1 MSGTM
6 KKSFSETKY
15 VENPFTL
22 GQLESF
28 KRTQAPES
36 IEGHKIFCRAL
47 NDLLCVEQQFDVIYD
62 DIILQRSSNKTI
74 VKTNI
79 DFYKTTLMEYGKE
92 LHNIENGLTT
102 VISER
107 DLEKLLNNTVDLYF
121 EVYGLKDLSAA
132 ESASVI
138 QSVKENLKKY
148 FSKIATKDWREGLLD
163 SIESCVTGE
172 ELQAVDPK
180 KASIKDFLIINANV
194 SKNKDIKPL
203 FNIFEEQIRGYH
215 AFEISGRPVELNRD
229 QLQILCDFVNTCE
242 VMDIEEFTD
251 LFFDASF
258 SEESKKKG
266 MMSSFIPN
274 YITRELNFDTEIEFK
289 KLTTSVNILSIKPDI
304 MIATNKFNSFNDG
317 LYNILESFHNG
328 KYKGNAKEIIKSEFN
343 KYVKQYNDTK
353 IRYAEENKFKLQSDL
368 SKIQASNNPTT
379 EKEKNRI
386 KMEIGKI
393 ESQKQSLIIN
403 SVGDIPFYF
412 VCKVG
417 KESHHIIT
425 ILVIGSNVYSFGYG
439 YTSGATETQQKK
451 QNIYEKIKLTKIV
464 DIHVMSGGIYTFDH
478 LVDIFVERFKYPIVD
493 FGILTS
499 DNVSQ
504 IQDFLNKTDKLELQ
518 FGFLFKNEAA
528 KQKFYKD
535 YNNNGNGFTKP
546 GGVFDDALYNFLC
559 KNAVVKIESS
569 ILTGEKFSSYHTF
582 CKQPT
587 AGININEKQYYNCTS
602 FVGSIF
608 SQINCLVT
616 IIFNIVHPKYC
627 RNKYFNNKEIMDFF
641 ERFYRYYNTTN
652 QEDGFKEML
661 IMLLQKQFVEQTGG
675 TGKELF
681 YYGGKRT
688 IKHRYKKT
696 KKTKKHL
703 TKKEKSKKVFKKKS
717 NK

>member
-6 KKSFSETKY
+6 KKSLSETKN
-15 VENPFTL
+15 VETPFTF
-22 GQLESF
+22 GKLESF
-28 KRTQAPES
+28 KRTQAPVT

-47 NDLLCVEQQFDVIYD
+47 NDLLCVEQQFGVIYD
-62 DIILQRSSNKTI
+62 DIILQRSSNKTTVI
-74 VKTNI
+74 SDI
-79 DFYKTTLMEYGKE
+79 DYYKTTLNEYGKE

-102 VISER
+102 LISES

-121 EVYGLKDLSAA
+121 EVYGLKDLSRA
-132 ESASVI
+132 ESAPVI

-148 FSKIATKDWREGLLD
+148 FSKTATKEWRDALLD
-163 SIESCVTGE
+163 SIESCVTDE
-172 ELQAVDPK
+172 EPQPVDPR
-180 KASIKDFLIINANV
+180 KASIKDFLKNNANV
-194 SKNKDIKPL
+194 SINKNIQPL
-203 FNIFEEQIRGYH
+203 FNISEEQIRGYY
-215 AFEISGRPVELNRD
+215 AFEIKRKPLVLNRG
-229 QLQILCDFVNTCE
+229 QLQHLCYFANTCE
-242 VMDIEEFTD
+242 VMNIEAFTNIFLD
-251 LFFDASF
+251 TKDASF
-258 SEESKKKG
+258 TKESKKRI

-274 YITRELNFDTEIEFK
+274 SITRELNFDTEIEFK
-289 KLTTSVNILSIKPDI
+289 KLTTSVNTLSIKDDI

-317 LYNILESFHNG
+317 LFKILESFNNG
-328 KYKGNAKEIIKSEFN
+328 KYKSNPKELIKNEFN

-353 IRYAEENKFKLQSDL
+353 IRYAEESKPKLQSDL
-368 SKIQASNNPTT
+368 SKIQASTNPTT
-379 EKEKNRI
+379 ENEKNRI

-393 ESQKQSLIIN
+393 ESHKQSLIIN

-417 KESHHIIT
+417 KDPHHIIT

-439 YTSGATETQQKK
+439 YASGATETQQKK
-451 QNIYEKIKLTKIV
+451 QNMYEKTKLTKIV
-464 DIHVMSGGIYTFDH
+464 NIHVMSGGIYTFDH

-493 FGILTS
+493 FGILTL

-504 IQDFLNKTDKLELQ
+504 IQDFLNKTEKLELQ
-518 FGFLFKNEAA
+518 FGFLFKTQAA
-528 KQKFYKD
+528 KQKFYTD
-535 YNNNGNGFTKP
+535 YYNNDKGFTKF
-546 GGVFDDALYNFLC
+546 GGVFDDALYDFLY

-608 SQINCLVT
+608 SQIKCLFT
-616 IIFNIVHPKYC
+616 DLINIVHPKYC

-641 ERFYRYYNTTN
+641 ERFYGYYNAIN
-652 QEDGFKEML
+652 QNDGFKEML

-675 TGKELF
+675 SGKGLF

-703 TKKEKSKKVFKKKS
+703 TKKKNQKKYLKKK
-717 NK
+717 